1 MAHQRTNSTAAAD
14 ALKEP
19 HSVSLKVL
27 RFGGPEPPFDYCI
40 DTNPSP
46 RRLSRPSFATQHPL
60 PSPSSSSAL
69 AQSINPAA
77 SLAYPS
83 KSSKVSNDA
92 FVLSPLLTLP
102 PAFGNAYVGE
112 TFACTL
118 CANNEVFPDAEP
130 ARRISGVRIEAEMK
144 TPSLTVPLDVAF
156 SSITAPATDAFDPL
170 EGGDGAEHVLSGKGR
185 DLVSGQSLQGIVEF
199 HLKEEGSHVLAV
211 TVSYTETGATSGRV
225 RSFRKLYQFVARGCL
240 VVRTKIGPL
249 PEPVTRSTTK
259 GTEDTTK
266 RKRWALEAQLENCGE
281 DIILLDMVAL
291 NEKPWCQATSLNWDM
306 GGEDD
311 AVCEVE
317 NPMLAPGDVQQI
329 CFLVEEKGL
338 DSAQEVDPSGRLVMG
353 MLSISWRSAMGNR
366 GSLSTGWLGTRLR

>member
-1 MAHQRTNSTAAAD
+1 
-14 ALKEP
+14 
-19 HSVSLKVL
+19 
-27 RFGGPEPPFDYCI
+27 
-40 DTNPSP
+40 
-46 RRLSRPSFATQHPL
+46 L
-60 PSPSSSSAL
+60 PAPSSPSAL

-83 KSSKVSNDA
+83 KSSTVSNDA

-130 ARRISGVRIEAEMK
+130 VRRISGVRIEAEMK

-156 SSITAPATDAFDPL
+156 SSTTAPATDASDPL
-170 EGGDGAEHVLSGKGR
+170 QGGDGTEQVLSDKGR
-185 DLVSGQSLQGIVEF
+185 DLASGKSLQGIVEF
-199 HLKEEGSHVLAV
+199 HLKEEGNHVLAV

-225 RSFRKLYQFVARGCL
+225 RSFRKLYQFAARGCL

-249 PEPVTRSTTK
+249 PELVANSGLK
-259 GTEDTTK
+259 GTEDNIK

-291 NEKPWCQATSLNWDM
+291 NEKPWCQATSLNWDLR
-306 GGEDD
+306 GEDGE
-311 AVCEVE
+311 AGEVE

-329 CFLVEEKGL
+329 CFLVEEKGV
-338 DSAQEVDPSGRLVMG
+338 DMPQEVDPSGKLVMG
-353 MLSISWRSAMGNR
+353 TLSIGWRGAMGNR